1 MRHYETDSAQ
11 AAARVLALALLADGG
26 LDQAELRSL
35 ARTDLVRQLGMSD
48 EAFETV
54 LRNYCHDVL
63 QGTNYIDGMHL
74 RLSSEIMQSLLDD
87 IRNPEMQCVLLGA
100 MREITDANDVISAGE
115 AALLAAAAERWGRPC
130 PNGADE
136 FFH

>member
-1 MRHYETDSAQ
+1 MRQYETDSAQ

-35 ARTDLVRQLGMSD
+35 ARTNLVRQLGMSD

-87 IRNPEMQCVLLGA
+87 IRDPGLQWMLMGA
-100 MREITDANDVISAGE
+100 MREIADANDVISVGE
-115 AALLAAAAERWGRPC
+115 AALLAAAAERWGRPYQ
-130 PNGADE
+130 GDDE
-136 FFH
+136 SFH